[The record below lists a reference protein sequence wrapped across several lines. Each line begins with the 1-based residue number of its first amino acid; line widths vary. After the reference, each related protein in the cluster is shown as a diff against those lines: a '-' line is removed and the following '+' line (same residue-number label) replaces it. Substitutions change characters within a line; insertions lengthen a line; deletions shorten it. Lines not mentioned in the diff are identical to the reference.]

1 MMKKLSVNLKVHT
14 DSSGF
19 TLIEL
24 LIIGAVIVITLTIA
38 IPTYSNYSIRAKI
51 GEALSPITAVKSATA
66 SVCQEGR
73 TFGFLTNQLVGYKFK
88 ASKYV
93 KNIVLSGTCNAPT
106 IILTTRATG
115 AKPSPV
121 LTITG
126 DFADN
131 DEQITW
137 TCVSSGLDIHVPRI
151 CRS

>member
-1 MMKKLSVNLKVHT
+1 MKRLFVNLEDHT
-14 DSSGF
+14 ASSGF

-24 LIIGAVIVITLTIA
+24 LIIGAVIVIILTIA
-38 IPTYSNYSIRAKI
+38 LPTYSNYSIRAKI
-51 GEALSPITAVKSATA
+51 GEALSPVAEVKSATA
-66 SVCQEGR
+66 SVCREGQ
-73 TFGFLTNQLVGYKFK
+73 TTGFLSNQVVAYKFK

-126 DFADN
+126 DFDEN
-131 DEQITW
+131 SEQITW
-137 TCVSSGLDIHVPRI
+137 TCVSSGLDIHAPSI
-151 CRS
+151 CRN

>member
-1 MMKKLSVNLKVHT
+1 MMKKLLVNLKVHT
-14 DSSGF
+14 ASSGF

-38 IPTYSNYSIRAKI
+38 IPTYSNYSIRANI
-51 GEALSPITAVKSATA
+51 GEALSPVTAVKSATA

-73 TFGFLTNQLVGYKFK
+73 TIGFLTNQLVGYKFK

-126 DFADN
+126 DF
-131 DEQITW
+131 DENAETITW
-137 TCVSSGLDIHVPRI
+137 TCVSSGLDIHVPKS

>member
-1 MMKKLSVNLKVHT
+1 MKAHSASN
-14 DSSGF
+14 GF

-24 LIIGAVIVITLTIA
+24 LIIGAVIVIILTIA

-51 GEALSPITAVKSATA
+51 DEALSPVTPVQSATA
-66 SVCQEGR
+66 YVCQEGR
-73 TFGFLTNQLVGYKFK
+73 TTGFLTNQLVGYKFK

-121 LTITG
+121 LTFTG
-126 DFADN
+126 DYDDN
-131 DEQITW
+131 AETITW
-137 TCVSSGLDIHVPRI
+137 TCVSSGLDIHAPKL